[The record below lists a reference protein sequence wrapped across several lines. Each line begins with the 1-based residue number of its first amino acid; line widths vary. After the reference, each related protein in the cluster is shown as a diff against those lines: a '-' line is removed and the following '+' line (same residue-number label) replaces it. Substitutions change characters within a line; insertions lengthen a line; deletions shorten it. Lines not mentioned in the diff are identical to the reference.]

1 MASGISYWMGI
12 DKFYKYDGRIQT
24 LRCDLRQYIYSD
36 INLAEG
42 QQVFGSTSEGFNE
55 AWFFYCSI
63 TGPDGTGTALTPNT
77 IVDRYVIYNYLEDTW
92 YYGTM
97 QRTAWLDSGLRNYP
111 LAATYLNNLV
121 NHEYGVNNEETDVA
135 LPIESSIT
143 SAQFDIGDGH
153 NFAFVYRMIPDLTFR
168 GSDTDTTPQLTM
180 YLQAFNSSGSGI
192 TQAGDSPVAYTGP
205 PPFQSTINIDQFTD
219 QVYIRIRGRQM
230 QLKISC
236 NTLGTQWQLGAPRV
250 DIRPDG
256 RR

>member
-1 MASGISYWMGI
+1 M
-12 DKFYKYDGRIQT
+12 
-24 LRCDLRQYIYSD
+24 
-36 INLAEG
+36 
-42 QQVFGSTSEGFNE
+42 
-55 AWFFYCSI
+55 
-63 TGPDGTGTALTPNT
+63 LTPNT
-77 IVDRYVIYNYLEDTW
+77 IVDRYVVYNYLEDTW

-111 LAATYLNNLV
+111 LAATYINNLV

-135 LPIESSIT
+135 LPIESTIT
-143 SAQFDIGDGH
+143 SAQFDIEDGH

-168 GSDTDTTPQLTM
+168 GSDTGTTPQLTM

-192 TQAGDSPVAYTGP
+192 TQAGNSPVAYTGP
-205 PPFQSTINIDQFTD
+205 PPFQSTINIDQFTE

-230 QLKISC
+230 QLKITC